1 MSSFLSTE
9 QKPCYPC
16 KFCWSCRDVYD
27 VPSFLFSR
35 TLVLSFLERTL
46 EAVKVPPL
54 NTRCLSV
61 ALDGFAFLSRQ
72 DASSPRGTATFI
84 RSVKDFSALVLP
96 TSIRSL
102 TCLRS
107 FILLPISKRI
117 LSRRVLKGN
126 ARVEGKSART
136 KFNSPATRKAGWNLK
151 DRLKLYEGVWINPTQ
166 RETRNDVSTE
176 KLKQS
181 WKQKARKKR
190 RLL

>member
-1 MSSFLSTE
+1 M
-9 QKPCYPC
+9 C
-16 KFCWSCRDVYD
+16 KICL
-27 VPSFLFSR
+27 PSFLQGL
-35 TLVLSFLERTL
+35 LVLSFFERTL

-72 DASSPRGTATFI
+72 AASSPQGTATFI
-84 RSVKDFSALVLP
+84 RSVKDFSASLVLP

-117 LSRRVLKGN
+117 LFWRVLKGN
-126 ARVEGKSART
+126 AHVEGKSVRT
-136 KFNSPATRKAGWNLK
+136 KFNSLATREAGWNLK

-166 RETRNDVSTE
+166 RGTENGVSTE
-176 KLKQS
+176 KLKQC
-181 WKQKARKKR
+181 WKQKARKER